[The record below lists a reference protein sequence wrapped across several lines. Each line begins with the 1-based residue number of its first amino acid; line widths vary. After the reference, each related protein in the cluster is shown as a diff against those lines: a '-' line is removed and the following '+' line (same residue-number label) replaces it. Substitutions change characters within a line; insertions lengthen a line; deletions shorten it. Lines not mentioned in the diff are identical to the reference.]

1 MADRF
6 ALDRFLEAQAGAYEA
21 ACDELR
27 RGRKSGHWI
36 WFIFP
41 QLKDLGH
48 SPTSQFYG
56 LGSLEE
62 ARAYLAHPV
71 LGPRLLDVTRLL
83 LSGEGRDL
91 RRVLGSPDHLKFR
104 SCMTLFE
111 RAAPAP
117 GLFAQALDEF
127 CGGQRDERTLALLKR
142 H

>member
-27 RGRKSGHWI
+27 RGLKSGHWI

-83 LSGEGRDL
+83 LSGEDRDL